1 VTASGPRPGSCPF
14 NLRRDV
20 FAAVSNTSGVG
31 VVGAVG
37 FESDLR
43 ERELATLGDDVGKRR

>member
-1 VTASGPRPGSCPF
+1 
-14 NLRRDV
+14 V

-37 FESDLR
+37 FESDQR